1 MRRLKHNFK
10 KGMAFVLSLAMV
22 AGLVPAMSGGANTV
36 QAATGSG
43 TEPSVTAYATKNQ
56 LMTTFTPDA
65 NGTATTKGKLVFGKK
80 SDRTTA
86 QEWYIL
92 GKDTG
97 VSGDN
102 TIIVA
107 ASPIARGQKFNSD
120 TSNKN
125 DENLWSDCAYSEAT
139 ITEVY
144 ANHYGAS
151 ELRDTLQGMATNRS
165 YFTRTEQNLM
175 NATTVT
181 TNDTK
186 NSVTYTTTDKL
197 YALQGDFDNDQYLW
211 AGTDDST
218 VLAMSSYWRNGERFW
233 LRSSY
238 VGDDGDALLA
248 FPGDAVYGIN
258 VRCAFTVQPAS
269 NLDLSSV
276 LFASAATA
284 ASSDTK
290 SEKITDSVAMTL
302 RLDGTDKNIGTAIY
316 NTTTGDI
323 NVTKGSTTSNV
334 ALVVQ
339 GNDGTKDWYYSKQIT
354 GTETVNVSDIKT
366 KLSSS
371 ADIDLSACKIWL
383 EITEDNVLYAVNAEK
398 EIEKINTTYVTKEQ
412 LMNSFKPYSD
422 GTAANYG
429 KLVFGKNKDGSA
441 QEWYILGKDEDVSGD
456 NTIIFA
462 ASPIATGQRIS
473 SRTAS
478 YYTTYY
484 YYEADTG
491 YGDNSGNIEV
501 YPNHYGASDLR
512 EKLKGMADGSNE
524 TYFTTAEQKLM
535 NSTTVTT
542 KDTKNKVTY
551 TTTDKLY
558 ALAAD
563 GFGSSYKTIKAGSDN
578 KTVLAMRSYWSSGS
592 NFWLRSPYVSH
603 EYFSLPAF
611 PGTNVSKDFSSSYYA
626 VQPAS
631 NLNLSSVLF
640 ASAAKAASSGTE
652 AGTIAE
658 RTAMTLR
665 LDGTDKNIGT
675 AIYNTTT
682 GDINVTKGSTTSNV
696 ALVVQGNDGTKD
708 WYYSKQITGTETVN
722 VSDIKTKLSSSAD
735 IDLSAC
741 KIWLEITEDNVLY
754 AVNAE
759 KEIEKINT
767 TYVTKEQ
774 LMNSFKPYS
783 DGTAVNYGKLVFGK
797 NSDGNPQE
805 WYILGADS
813 GVTGGTDNTIIFTAS
828 PIVNNN
834 VFEDDGRNNKTDTT
848 LWSDCVYNGLSI
860 SEVYPNHYG
869 ASDLRVAL
877 KGMADGSNETYFTTA
892 EQKLMNATT
901 VTTDDMKNRTRYTT
915 TDKLYALVADG
926 WGSSYKSIKAGSDNN
941 TVLAMSCFWSD
952 ARGHRFWLRSPS
964 RGLGDVNDVLLAPP
978 GLCVNQGDVST
989 GRAVQPASNLDLS
1002 SVLFASAAQA
1012 ASSETAEAGTIASDK
1027 AMTLRLDGTGNNI
1040 GTVTYN
1046 TTTGDIKVV
1055 KGGATSQTVALV
1067 VQGNDGTNDW
1077 YYSKKIT
1084 GTDVVNVSDIVA
1096 EPKTPS
1102 SIDLSA
1108 CKIWLEITEDN
1119 VAYAV
1124 NATETNIKIIHSI
1137 AITDIDTPVPDT
1149 ALDTEA
1155 SCTTEGVKSTTPQI
1169 TWTPSDTT
1177 AGYNTRYTA
1186 GITLTADTG
1195 YEFADNVTATVSGNT
1210 ATSVTN
1216 NADGTLT
1223 VTKEFTTDK
1232 RKIESVAAPTVPAN
1246 NAFTT
1251 YYGYDGYDETP
1262 ISGTNTELGK
1272 TATVTFEGTTLPTT
1286 ADMAV
1291 TWTIESNGGVYDNT
1305 PGAENTFRWT
1315 IPESALTNYN
1325 AVYCQGY
1332 DTSTGNITG
1341 TIKLKN
1347 KAATS
1352 VTITGTDS
1360 SIAYTGATVDVLQY
1374 FSIDTNAG
1382 TATYTL
1388 VGGTGEG
1395 MLSGTTLTVTHTGT
1409 FKIKVSTAA
1418 NGIFAAGEKTV
1429 TLTVDNGTILYT
1441 ATDYSTTYDGQPHS
1455 ISVSVTNPEG
1465 TAVTYSTDGVTYGS
1479 DNPSFSNEGTH
1490 TVYYRITKDNYTT
1503 VEASKTVTINK
1514 KPVTITAQK
1523 QDIVWGKDINQSLY
1537 TVSEDGLITGDSIK
1551 EITLTPSTTARTEN
1565 GTISVSG
1572 VKIENAAG
1580 ADVTANYD
1588 ITMVNGNLKITHDA
1602 ALAPER
1608 IEASKTKTTYT
1619 AGDTLN
1625 VDDLAVTA
1633 YYADGYSE
1641 PVQDYTTNVSAID
1654 MSADGDKTLTV
1665 SYTKN
1670 GVTKT
1675 KDITIKVNAVLTT
1688 YKIISGA
1695 DSEWKQNTD
1704 RNITIRGNGEF
1715 SKFES
1720 VKVDGSI
1727 IDAKNY
1733 TAKEG
1738 STIIILKA
1746 DYLKT
1751 LSVGT
1756 HSFEIVWAD
1765 GSAATSFKVSKNTS
1779 DSEGSKDNSQQPTPP
1794 QTGDNSRPM
1803 LWVTLLA
1810 PSLAGLLALLS
1821 VRRKK
1826 DDEYMQR

>member
-43 TEPSVTAYATKNQ
+43 TEPSVTAYATKAQ
-56 LMTTFTPDA
+56 LMTAFTPDA

-80 SDRTTA
+80 SDGTTA

-92 GKDTG
+92 GKDEG

-102 TIIVA
+102 TIIFA
-107 ASPIARGQKFNSD
+107 ASPIARGQKFNSYI
-120 TSNKN
+120 SNKN
-125 DENLWSDCAYSEAT
+125 DENLWSDCVYSEAT

-151 ELRDTLQGMATNRS
+151 ELRDTLQGMATNTS
-165 YFTRTEQNLM
+165 YFTSAEQGLM

-181 TNDTK
+181 TKDTK
-186 NSVTYTTTDKL
+186 NSSVTYTTTDKL
-197 YALQGDFDNDQYLW
+197 YALQGDYDNDQYLW

-218 VLAMSSYWRNGERFW
+218 VLAMSSYLRNGEWFW
-233 LRSSY
+233 LRSPYGGSGDFALCADRGYYVILGRVNIDFGSPVQPASNLDLSSVLFASAATAASSDTKSEKITDGTAMTLRLDGTYKNIGTVTYNITTGDIKAVKGSTSQTVALVVQGNDGTNDWYYSKKIDTSETINISAIEAESY
-238 VGDDGDALLA
+238 TPASIDLSACKIWLEITEDNVSYAVNAEKEIEKINTTYVTKEQLMNSFKPYSNGTAVNYGKLVFGKKSDGTTAQEWYILGKDEGVSGDNTIIFAASPIARGQKFNSYISNKNDENLWSDCVYSEATITEVYANHYGASELRDTLQGMATNTSYFTSAEQGLMNATTVTTKDTKNSSVTYTTTDKLYALQGDYDNDQYLWAGTDDSTVLAMSSYLRNGEWFWLRSPYGGSGDFAL
-248 FPGDAVYGIN
+248 
-258 VRCAFTVQPAS
+258 CADRGYYVILGRVNIDFGSPVQPAS

-290 SEKITDSVAMTL
+290 SEKITDSA
-302 RLDGTDKNIGTAIY
+302 
-316 NTTTGDI
+316 
-323 NVTKGSTTSNV
+323 
-334 ALVVQ
+334 
-339 GNDGTKDWYYSKQIT
+339 
-354 GTETVNVSDIKT
+354 
-366 KLSSS
+366 
-371 ADIDLSACKIWL
+371 
-383 EITEDNVLYAVNAEK
+383 
-398 EIEKINTTYVTKEQ
+398 
-412 LMNSFKPYSD
+412 
-422 GTAANYG
+422 
-429 KLVFGKNKDGSA
+429 
-441 QEWYILGKDEDVSGD
+441 
-456 NTIIFA
+456 
-462 ASPIATGQRIS
+462 
-473 SRTAS
+473 
-478 YYTTYY
+478 
-484 YYEADTG
+484 
-491 YGDNSGNIEV
+491 
-501 YPNHYGASDLR
+501 
-512 EKLKGMADGSNE
+512 
-524 TYFTTAEQKLM
+524 
-535 NSTTVTT
+535 
-542 KDTKNKVTY
+542 
-551 TTTDKLY
+551 
-558 ALAAD
+558 
-563 GFGSSYKTIKAGSDN
+563 
-578 KTVLAMRSYWSSGS
+578 
-592 NFWLRSPYVSH
+592 
-603 EYFSLPAF
+603 
-611 PGTNVSKDFSSSYYA
+611 
-626 VQPAS
+626 
-631 NLNLSSVLF
+631 
-640 ASAAKAASSGTE
+640 
-652 AGTIAE
+652 
-658 RTAMTLR
+658 
-665 LDGTDKNIGT
+665 
-675 AIYNTTT
+675 
-682 GDINVTKGSTTSNV
+682 
-696 ALVVQGNDGTKD
+696 
-708 WYYSKQITGTETVN
+708 
-722 VSDIKTKLSSSAD
+722 
-735 IDLSAC
+735 
-741 KIWLEITEDNVLY
+741 
-754 AVNAE
+754 
-759 KEIEKINT
+759 
-767 TYVTKEQ
+767 
-774 LMNSFKPYS
+774 
-783 DGTAVNYGKLVFGK
+783 
-797 NSDGNPQE
+797 
-805 WYILGADS
+805 
-813 GVTGGTDNTIIFTAS
+813 
-828 PIVNNN
+828 
-834 VFEDDGRNNKTDTT
+834 
-848 LWSDCVYNGLSI
+848 
-860 SEVYPNHYG
+860 
-869 ASDLRVAL
+869 
-877 KGMADGSNETYFTTA
+877 
-892 EQKLMNATT
+892 
-901 VTTDDMKNRTRYTT
+901 
-915 TDKLYALVADG
+915 
-926 WGSSYKSIKAGSDNN
+926 
-941 TVLAMSCFWSD
+941 
-952 ARGHRFWLRSPS
+952 
-964 RGLGDVNDVLLAPP
+964 
-978 GLCVNQGDVST
+978 
-989 GRAVQPASNLDLS
+989 
-1002 SVLFASAAQA
+1002 
-1012 ASSETAEAGTIASDK
+1012 
-1027 AMTLRLDGTGNNI
+1027 AMTLRLDGTGKDI

-1055 KGGATSQTVALV
+1055 KGTTSQTVALV

-1077 YYSKKIT
+1077 YYSKQIT
-1084 GTDVVNVSDIVA
+1084 GTETINASDIKSA
-1096 EPKTPS
+1096 LSLTS
-1102 SIDLSA
+1102 DIDLSA
-1108 CKIWLEITEDN
+1108 CKIWLETTDSTSN
-1119 VAYAV
+1119 LTYAV
-1124 NATETNIKIIHSI
+1124 NATDIISI
-1137 AITDIDTPVPDT
+1137 TSVAITDIDIPVSNT

-1186 GITLTADTG
+1186 SITLTAATG

-1210 ATSVTN
+1210 ATSVTK
-1216 NADGTLT
+1216 NAADDTLT

-1232 RKIESVAAPTVPAN
+1232 RKIESVAAPTVPEN
-1246 NAFTT
+1246 NTFTA
-1251 YYGYDGYDETP
+1251 YYGYDGYDTTP

-1272 TATVTFEGTTLPTT
+1272 TATVTFEGTTSPTT
-1286 ADMAV
+1286 EDMAV
-1291 TWTIESNGGVYDNT
+1291 TWTIESDGGVYDKT
-1305 PGAENTFRWT
+1305 PEAENIFRWT

-1325 AVYCQGY
+1325 AANCQGY

-1341 TIKLKN
+1341 TITVKN
-1347 KAATS
+1347 KAATP
-1352 VTITGTDS
+1352 VAITGTDS
-1360 SIAYTGATVDVLQY
+1360 SIVYTGATVDVSQY
-1374 FSIDTNAG
+1374 FSIDNNAG
-1382 TATYTL
+1382 AATYTL
-1388 VGGTGEG
+1388 VTGTNGGTGEG
-1395 MLSGTTLTVTHTGT
+1395 TLSDTTLTVTHTGT

-1465 TAVTYSTDGVTYGS
+1465 TDVTYSTDGVTYGS

-1514 KPVTITAQK
+1514 KPVTITAQE
-1523 QDIVWGKDINQSLY
+1523 QDIVWGNDINQSLY

-1641 PVQDYTTNVSAID
+1641 SVQDYTTNVSAID
-1654 MSADGDKTLTV
+1654 MSANGDKILTV

-1675 KDITIKVNAVLTT
+1675 KDITIKVNAALAS

-1704 RNITIRGNGEF
+1704 ETITIIGNGEF

-1765 GSAATSFKVSKNTS
+1765 GSAVTSFKVSKNTS
-1779 DSEGSKDNSQQPTPP
+1779 DNEGSKDNNGNKNNSNDNPNSNLAAVPDDKKTNGSDSGNNADDSIQITAP
-1794 QTGDNSRPM
+1794 QTGDNSHPM

-1810 PSLAGLLALLS
+1810 ASLAGLLALLS

-1826 DDEYMQR
+1826 DEE